1 MKQIDEKAR
10 ISETVF
16 RLQKRVEFEKG
27 KAAFLR
33 KVFER
38 IGHYSINGRVI
49 FQKNLHI
56 IKDLLTIARF
66 GLFKYQQMRIK
77 WIIDRLSS
85 KEK

>member
-16 RLQKRVEFEKG
+16 KLQKRVEFEKG

-49 FQKNLHI
+49 FQKNMHI

-66 GLFKYQQMRIK
+66 GLFKY
-77 WIIDRLSS
+77 
-85 KEK
+85 